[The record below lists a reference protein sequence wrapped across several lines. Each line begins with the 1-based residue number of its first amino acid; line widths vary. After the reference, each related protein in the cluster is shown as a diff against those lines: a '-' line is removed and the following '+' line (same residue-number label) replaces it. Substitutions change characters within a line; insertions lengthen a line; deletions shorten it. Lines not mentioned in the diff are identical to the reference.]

1 MVLNVGSLSN
11 VCQRL
16 DRVNGMK
23 WISAYVVAG
32 LVFGALDLLW
42 LGKVGR
48 PLYDAR
54 LGDLLAPHAN
64 VPAAL
69 LFYAIYLF
77 GLTWFVLVPALE
89 SGSSGKAALG
99 GFLFGLVAYATWNL
113 TNLAVLKGFPAS
125 IVPIDMAWGSL
136 ATMATSVLTVLLVRA
151 LPWVGTPAP

>member
-1 MVLNVGSLSN
+1 MASV
-11 VCQRL
+11 
-16 DRVNGMK
+16 
-23 WISAYVVAG
+23 
-32 LVFGALDLLW
+32 
-42 LGKVGR
+42 
-48 PLYDAR
+48 AR
-54 LGDLLAPHAN
+54 LVLA
-64 VPAAL
+64 
-69 LFYAIYLF
+69 
-77 GLTWFVLVPALE
+77 PALE